1 MNRKEVA
8 IIAFTAYLV
17 LVMVFM
23 LLVQQFDRD
32 LFFVLALL
40 GLLVIA
46 MLLRLQYV
54 QPSYQRWIG
63 YIIWGG
69 IVIFGAIA
77 STKIVGILAV

>member
-8 IIAFTAYLV
+8 IIAFRAYLV
-17 LVMVFM
+17 VVMVFM

-54 QPSYQRWIG
+54 HPAYQRWIG
-63 YIIWGG
+63 YMIWGG

-77 STKIVGILAV
+77 STKVVGILAV